1 MNKLIYCSLTLVLLM
16 LLSTTNTLFAQQR
29 MKLSLDEARSY
40 ALEHNRRLIGANHAI
55 DQSQL
60 ALRETIRQG
69 LPQVNASVDY
79 SNFFGSKATLGNFPG
94 FEIEFNPT
102 SNLSISV
109 GQLIFSGSYIVGIQT
124 AKLFKEI
131 TETNRE
137 KTELEVLTQ
146 VSQAYYLALITKK
159 SREIVAANQENMSDL
174 LEKTKALVQVGIAE
188 EIDYDQLSI
197 QAVMLENALR
207 ASDRQHELSLNMLRL
222 QMGLPADADIVLS
235 DDIEV
240 VLAKADFHQSLAT
253 QFSIDNNLD
262 YKLLSLQTNI
272 AGRQIDLEKAAY
284 LPSLTGFYNY
294 TEKLLKPEFDITPK
308 HVIGLN
314 MNIPIFSS
322 GVRKSRVNKARVNLK
337 MAENDKEMVMEQLLL
352 QEKQLRFN
360 LSNALEQYQ
369 SQQANLNVAKR
380 VFNNINDKYR
390 QGMVSSLDLVT
401 ANSNYLQVENAYIS
415 ALMQLLDA
423 QLELEKLLNL

>member
-1 MNKLIYCSLTLVLLM
+1 MNKLISCSLTLVLIM
-16 LLSTTNTLFAQQR
+16 LLSTTNTLFAQQQ

-40 ALEHNRRLIGANHAI
+40 ALEHNKRLIGANHAI

-60 ALRETIRQG
+60 ALQETIRQG

-124 AKLFKEI
+124 AKLFMEI

>member
-1 MNKLIYCSLTLVLLM
+1 MNKLIYCSLTLVLIM
-16 LLSTTNTLFAQQR
+16 LLSTTNTLFAQQQ

-40 ALEHNRRLIGANHAI
+40 ALEHNKRLIGANHAI

-60 ALRETIRQG
+60 ALQETIRQG

-415 ALMQLLDA
+415 ALMQLLNA